1 MAAEKLEDSDIEP
14 APKLIEA
21 VLQNCRG
28 RVDQWLEPYLRI
40 SIERLRK
47 TRKNY
52 LKDLLVNV
60 IANGLYYNAPM
71 CLTIL
76 QHLGVTSEIF
86 QSWFQMLYEVK
97 KSGKPLHFVR
107 EHDKKVCILGLASLL
122 VVPTAAMPPELQAG
136 LDQVFKALLKLLV
149 AYKEQRAEAAK
160 VEEVEDDDEEEW
172 DGTADDGEW
181 DKEIDD
187 DEDEGDEST
196 EKLQKLAAQAKAFSH
211 ADDSDSDFE
220 DYADDEEFQ
229 APIDNVDAFIFFS
242 DAMKAMS
249 ISDPA
254 RFQALSGSLDFQQ
267 QAWAHGL
274 AQHAEE
280 RRKEIEKEAMEK
292 AVAAGAGVA
301 LQ

>member
-1 MAAEKLEDSDIEP
+1 
-14 APKLIEA
+14 
-21 VLQNCRG
+21 
-28 RVDQWLEPYLRI
+28 
-40 SIERLRK
+40 
-47 TRKNY
+47 
-52 LKDLLVNV
+52 
-60 IANGLYYNAPM
+60 
-71 CLTIL
+71 
-76 QHLGVTSEIF
+76 
-86 QSWFQMLYEVK
+86 
-97 KSGKPLHFVR
+97 
-107 EHDKKVCILGLASLL
+107 
-122 VVPTAAMPPELQAG
+122 MPPELQAG

-196 EKLQKLAAQAKAFSH
+196 EKLQKLAAQARIKNTSSVFLRLGNNIHVYSWRTFFFTKCLNLERYALFLQAKAFSH

-242 DAMKAMS
+242 DAMKGLLHHILLSLLKVHFTSILEVTVFLFLTAKPLMLPSPCSAMS